1 MAQRWLTHRPYAAL
15 LWSVIGF
22 AICQFGLAIGLD
34 RRLAA
39 VRDPL
44 FAGQLH
50 RLRVC
55 QAQTPGRPL
64 VLMLGSSRTF
74 EGFLAA
80 RASSICA
87 GGEKSASGAA
97 ESFRTPT
104 GASSAPLIFNFGLT
118 SSFSLLELVYLN
130 RLLAAGVR
138 PDLLLVEVLPASLNK
153 LDGRLLEEIWLDA
166 GRLTASELALVQ
178 QYHTERRRLMRYW
191 CASRC
196 LACASY
202 AGELQRHL
210 GLNFSRWAEEPVDS
224 HGRYT
229 GWSGPVTPGERRW
242 GAAVTRWQYRNSFG
256 EFHLAE
262 GSAQALRELL
272 SCCRQ
277 ERIPT
282 TLVLMPEG
290 PEFRSWYTPA
300 MRQGLAAFLGELKQE
315 YQMPIADA
323 REWIGEDGFRDS
335 NHLIGAGTVAF
346 TDRFVREVIVPDARL
361 ARATGVEVAA
371 AEKRQPASS
380 DLASESK

>member
-1 MAQRWLTHRPYAAL
+1 M
-15 LWSVIGF
+15 
-22 AICQFGLAIGLD
+22 GLAIGLD
-34 RRLAA
+34 HRLSA

-55 QAQTPGRPL
+55 QEKAPGRPL

-80 RASSICA
+80 RASSLCA
-87 GGEKSASGAA
+87 GGEGSGSGTAKDSPA
-97 ESFRTPT
+97 LAGDR
-104 GASSAPLIFNFGLT
+104 AAPLIFNFGLT
-118 SSFSLLELVYLN
+118 SSFSLLELVFLH
-130 RLLAAGVR
+130 RLLASGVR
-138 PDLLLVEVLPASLNK
+138 PNLLLIELLPASLNK

-166 GRLTASELALVQ
+166 GRLTTSELALVQ
-178 QYHTERRRLMRYW
+178 RYHTERKRLIRYW
-191 CASRC
+191 CVSRC
-196 LACASY
+196 FPCAWY

-210 GLNFSRWAEEPVDS
+210 GLNYRRWVDEPVDS

-229 GWSGPVTPGERRW
+229 GWSGEVTPGDRRW
-242 GAAVTRWQYRNSFG
+242 GTAVTHWQYQDAFG

-277 ERIPT
+277 ERIPA

-300 MRQGLAAFLGELKQE
+300 MRQGLSAFLGELQRD
-315 YQMPIADA
+315 YQVPIADA

-346 TDRFVREVIVPDARL
+346 TDRFVREVILSDRRL
-361 ARATGVEVAA
+361 ARAARVEMAA
-371 AEKRQPASS
+371 ASKGQPASIN
-380 DLASESK
+380 LASK

>member
-1 MAQRWLTHRPYAAL
+1 MAQRWLTQRPYAAL
-15 LWSVIGF
+15 LWSVLGF
-22 AICQFGLAIGLD
+22 AVCQLGLAVGLD

-55 QAQTPGRPL
+55 QAQAPGRPL

-80 RASSICA
+80 RASSHCT
-87 GGEKSASGAA
+87 GGERSGSGAA
-97 ESFRTPT
+97 ENLRTPT
-104 GASSAPLIFNFGLT
+104 GANSAPLIFNFGLT
-118 SSFSLLELVYLN
+118 SSFSLLELVYLH

-138 PDLLLVEVLPASLNK
+138 PDLLLVEVLPASLNR

-178 QYHTERRRLMRYW
+178 QYHTERRRLVRYW
-191 CASRC
+191 CGSRC
-196 LACASY
+196 LACAWY

-210 GLNFSRWAEEPVDS
+210 GLNFSRWAQEPVDS

-229 GWSGPVTPGERRW
+229 GWSGPVTLGERRW

-300 MRQGLAAFLGELKQE
+300 MRQGLAAFLGELSQE
-315 YQMPIADA
+315 YHVPIADA
-323 REWIGEDGFRDS
+323 SEWIGEDGFRDS

-346 TDRFVREVIVPDARL
+346 TDRFVREVILPDERL
-361 ARATGVEVAA
+361 ARSARVQMAA
-371 AEKRQPASS
+371 AGNRQPASS
-380 DLASESK
+380 DLASK

>member
-15 LWSVIGF
+15 LWSVVGF
-22 AICQFGLAIGLD
+22 AVCQLVLAIGVD
-34 RRLAA
+34 HRLAA

-50 RLRVC
+50 RLRIC
-55 QAQTPGRPL
+55 QAQAPGRPL

-80 RASSICA
+80 RASSFCVN
-87 GGEKSASGAA
+87 GEGSGSGTA
-97 ESFRTPT
+97 ENSRTPT

-118 SSFSLLELVYLN
+118 SSFSLLELVYLH

-138 PDLLLVEVLPASLNK
+138 PDLLLIEVLPASLNK

-178 QYHTERRRLMRYW
+178 QYHTERRRLVRYW

-196 LACASY
+196 FACAWY

-210 GLNFSRWAEEPVDS
+210 GLNFSCWAQEPVDS

-229 GWSGPVTPGERRW
+229 GWSGDVTPGDRRW
-242 GAAVTRWQYRNSFG
+242 GTAVTRWQYQDSFG

-262 GSAQALRELL
+262 GSAQALHELL
-272 SCCRQ
+272 LCCRQ

-300 MRQGLAAFLGELKQE
+300 MRQGLAAFLDELKQE
-315 YQMPIADA
+315 YQVPIADA
-323 REWIGEDGFRDS
+323 REWIGEEGFRDS
-335 NHLIGAGTVAF
+335 NHLIGAGTVTF
-346 TDRFVREVIVPDARL
+346 TDRFVREVILPDARL
-361 ARATGVEVAA
+361 ARAAGVEIAA
-371 AEKRQPASS
+371 GQKRQPASS
-380 DLASESK
+380 DLVSESK